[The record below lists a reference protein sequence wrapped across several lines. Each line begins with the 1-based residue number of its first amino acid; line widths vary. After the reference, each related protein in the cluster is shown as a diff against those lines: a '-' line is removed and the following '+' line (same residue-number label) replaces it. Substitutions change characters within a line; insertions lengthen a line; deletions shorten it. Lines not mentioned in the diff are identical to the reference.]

1 MNKKYIVNK
10 NEEIQKIISKNIK
23 TVNKYFIIYMEK
35 NSLDINRYCINV
47 SKKIGNAVVRN
58 RQRRIIKE
66 ILRKNNINQS
76 MNYVIIL
83 RKEILNLKYEDKER
97 ELISLI
103 KGEKK

>member
-35 NSLDINRYCINV
+35 NSLDINRYCISV